1 MRAAVL
7 NRPGEVEVVERPTPA
22 PGPHEVL
29 VRVRAVG
36 VCGSD
41 THYYDHGRIG
51 RFVVEQP
58 MVLGHESAGVIEGVG
73 SEVDPARVGQRVSIE
88 PGVPCFT
95 CRECLAGRYNLCP
108 DMVFYATPPV
118 DGSLAEL
125 AVIHEAFAHPVPD
138 SVSDEAAALLEPLSV
153 GVWSCRKGGVGLGTS
168 VLVTGAGPIG
178 LVAVQV
184 ARAAGAAE
192 VVVADVNPHRLAV
205 AARLGATRTVDVRE
219 TSVVD
224 SYAGGPGPDVLLE
237 CSGHA
242 GVTGDGIR
250 ALAPNGT
257 AVLVGMGGDEL
268 PLPLSVVQEREL
280 TVTGTFRYANTWP
293 TAISL
298 VASGQVDL
306 DALVTRRF
314 ALAETAQALTAA
326 RDDPEAIKAVILP
339 QT

>member
-1 MRAAVL
+1 M
-7 NRPGEVEVVERPTPA
+7 
-22 PGPHEVL
+22 
-29 VRVRAVG
+29 
-36 VCGSD
+36 CGSD

-95 CRECLAGRYNLCP
+95 CHECLAGRYNLCP

-153 GVWSCRKGGVGLGTS
+153 GVWSCRKGGVGMGTS

-184 ARAAGAAE
+184 ARAAGAAQ
-192 VVVADVNPHRLAV
+192 VVVADVNPHRLTV

-219 TSVVD
+219 TSVVE

-250 ALAPNGT
+250 SLAPNGT
-257 AVLVGMGGDEL
+257 AVLVGMGAT
-268 PLPLSVVQEREL
+268 SSR
-280 TVTGTFRYANTWP
+280 FRSRW
-293 TAISL
+293 SRS
-298 VASGQVDL
+298 ASS
-306 DALVTRRF
+306 
-314 ALAETAQALTAA
+314 
-326 RDDPEAIKAVILP
+326 P
-339 QT
+339 

>member
-1 MRAAVL
+1 M
-7 NRPGEVEVVERPTPA
+7 
-22 PGPHEVL
+22 
-29 VRVRAVG
+29 
-36 VCGSD
+36 
-41 THYYDHGRIG
+41 
-51 RFVVEQP
+51 
-58 MVLGHESAGVIEGVG
+58 
-73 SEVDPARVGQRVSIE
+73 SIE

-237 CSGHA
+237 CSGMR
-242 GVTGDGIR
+242 GS
-250 ALAPNGT
+250 PGT
-257 AVLVGMGGDEL
+257 ASGRWH
-268 PLPLSVVQEREL
+268 P
-280 TVTGTFRYANTWP
+280 TGPRYSWAWGP
-293 TAISL
+293 TSSPSPCRWSRS
-298 VASGQVDL
+298 ASS
-306 DALVTRRF
+306 
-314 ALAETAQALTAA
+314 
-326 RDDPEAIKAVILP
+326 P
-339 QT
+339 

>member
-7 NRPGEVEVVERPTPA
+7 NRPGEVEVVERPTPT

-73 SEVDPARVGQRVSIE
+73 SAVDPARVGQRVSIE

-95 CRECLAGRYNLCP
+95 CHECLAGRYNLCP

-184 ARAAGAAE
+184 ARAAGAAQ

-205 AARLGATRTVDVRE
+205 AATLGATRTVDVRE
-219 TSVVD
+219 TSLVE
-224 SYAGGPGPDVLLE
+224 SYAGGPGPDVL
-237 CSGHA
+237 
-242 GVTGDGIR
+242 
-250 ALAPNGT
+250 AL
-257 AVLVGMGGDEL
+257 VL
-268 PLPLSVVQEREL
+268 S
-280 TVTGTFRYANTWP
+280 TVTRMKPHRGR
-293 TAISL
+293 SGR
-298 VASGQVDL
+298 VAAHPS
-306 DALVTRRF
+306 
-314 ALAETAQALTAA
+314 
-326 RDDPEAIKAVILP
+326 
-339 QT
+339 